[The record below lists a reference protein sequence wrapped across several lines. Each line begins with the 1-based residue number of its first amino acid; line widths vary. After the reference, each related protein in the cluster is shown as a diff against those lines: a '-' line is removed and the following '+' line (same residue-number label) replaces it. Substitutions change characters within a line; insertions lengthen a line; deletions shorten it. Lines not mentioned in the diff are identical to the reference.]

1 MDNKTFKQLLRRYVS
16 GSASD
21 SEKKTI
27 DTWYDS
33 YRELDDAEV
42 FGCEAESTRIG
53 SQLHTEVSGH
63 WMPPKRIPYRGHL
76 AYAASALMVLGVSW
90 AVFFQEQNPAAHR
103 TAQAASSSATLTYQQ
118 VETVVGQVKKITLP
132 DGSMV
137 WVNALSSLRVPKS
150 FGKPTRA
157 LYLDEGEAYF
167 EVAHDPSKP
176 FVVHSRGLSTRVLG
190 TAFNVNAYKRL
201 GSISVTVTHGKVA
214 VADSNQHQLAAPLTE
229 AQQLI
234 FDTRSGSHTL
244 NEGVSHTTA
253 SWREGATHLR
263 DASFE
268 NVALAFFNTYGV
280 ELKAGS
286 QAIHD
291 HRYSLVIRTTNRLD
305 ETLRIICSIHQN
317 QFRRKDHEVIIY

>member
-1 MDNKTFKQLLRRYVS
+1 MDNKTFKQLLRRYVN

-33 YRELDDAEV
+33 YREPDDAEV
-42 FGCEAESTRIG
+42 FGSEAESTRIG
-53 SQLHTEVSGH
+53 SQLHSEVSGQ
-63 WMPPKRIPYRGHL
+63 WIPPKRIPYRRYL

-90 AVFFQEQNPAAHR
+90 AVFRQQENPAVHR
-103 TAQAASSSATLTYQQ
+103 KEQTALPSAPLAYQQ
-118 VETVVGQVKKITLP
+118 VETAIGQVKKITLP

-137 WVNALSSLRVPKS
+137 WVNAMSSLRVPES

-176 FVVHSRGLSTRVLG
+176 FVVHSRSLSTRVLG
-190 TAFNVNAYKRL
+190 TAFNVNAYQRL

-214 VADSNQHQLAAPLTE
+214 VADSNRRQLAAPLTE

-234 FDTRSGSHTL
+234 YDTTSGSHIL

-280 ELKAGS
+280 ELNAGS
-286 QAIHD
+286 QAVRD